1 MSSER
6 VNYLEN
12 KSPSLPRIILP
23 LSLIVFC
30 TATQNFVFIQSFSF
44 LVALLVELRFERRP
58 FFLLFPML
66 SFPFISFQCL
76 SGLPLP
82 RYVQIISLPIRLLAN
97 MALHRSSF
105 ILFLSHSDCIYKIQQ
120 GCMQRLIQTALIS

>member
-12 KSPSLPRIILP
+12 KLPSLPRSILP

-58 FFLLFPML
+58 FFLLFPISP
-66 SFPFISFQCL
+66 SFPFNVSQ
-76 SGLPLP
+76 
-82 RYVQIISLPIRLLAN
+82 A
-97 MALHRSSF
+97 
-105 ILFLSHSDCIYKIQQ
+105 SHYQDMFK
-120 GCMQRLIQTALIS
+120 